1 MKVIQQK
8 VELYNEHNN
17 IVHYSNRK
25 YWHDRDKGIYLY
37 KNILPYR
44 LVKYINITLAWFN
57 NLKVNKKFTVFIMQ
71 NFIINNKAVGIQKL
85 NIERNFMLSFV
96 KNYDQADYYKYES
109 EDRGFKKYKYV
120 NGIYIPREEFNNDI
134 PDNIYLKL
142 EYENNDFIDE
152 LKVLAQ
158 NHKTEKNP

>member
-25 YWHDRDKGIYLY
+25 YWHDRDKGLYLY
-37 KNILPYR
+37 KHILPER
-44 LVKYINITLAWFN
+44 LVNSIKITLAWFN
-57 NLKVNKKFTVFIMQ
+57 SRNVNKKFVLFMMQ
-71 NFIINNKAVGIQKL
+71 NYVINNKAVGVNTL
-85 NIERNFMLSFV
+85 NIERNIILSFV

-120 NGIYIPREEFNNDI
+120 NGIYIPREEFSKDI

-142 EYENNDFIDE
+142 EYENNDFVDE
-152 LKVLAQ
+152 LKALVKSG
-158 NHKTEKNP
+158 NK

>member
-25 YWHDRDKGIYLY
+25 YWHDRDKGLYLY
-37 KNILPYR
+37 KHILPER
-44 LVKYINITLAWFN
+44 LVNSIKITLAWFN
-57 NLKVNKKFTVFIMQ
+57 SRNVNKKFVLFMMQ
-71 NFIINNKAVGIQKL
+71 NYVINNKAVGVNTL
-85 NIERNFMLSFV
+85 NIERNIILSFV

-120 NGIYIPREEFNNDI
+120 NGIYIPREEFSKDI

-142 EYENNDFIDE
+142 EYENNDFVDE
-152 LKVLAQ
+152 LKALAKSG
-158 NHKTEKNP
+158 NK